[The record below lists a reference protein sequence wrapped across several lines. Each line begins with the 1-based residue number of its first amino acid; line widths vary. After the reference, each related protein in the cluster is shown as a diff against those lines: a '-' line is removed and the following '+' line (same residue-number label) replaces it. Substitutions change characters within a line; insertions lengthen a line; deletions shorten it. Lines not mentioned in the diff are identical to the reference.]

1 MSIKTFSINGFT
13 TATQAGRNSFVP
25 PCLYY
30 GYFTLG
36 KTSGDQ
42 SKSAAGATE
51 VVYQYAI
58 ICGIGDSLHH
68 NSLLNSTIV
77 LYCILKCLL
86 LNVQLVY
93 RSNLL
98 QMCQRKELFW
108 HSSVFQLVLA
118 TAD

>member
-1 MSIKTFSINGFT
+1 MSINTFSINGFT
-13 TATQAGRNSFVP
+13 TATQAGGNSFVP

-51 VVYQYAI
+51 VVYQYAT
-58 ICGIGDSLHH
+58 ICGIGDSFYR

-77 LYCILKCLL
+77 LYTEAIF
-86 LNVQLVY
+86 
-93 RSNLL
+93 SNCAREKSYFGIFLY
-98 QMCQRKELFW
+98 
-108 HSSVFQLVLA
+108 SS
-118 TAD
+118 